1 MSKFYYAVA
10 KGYGT
15 GIYNT
20 WAECSNMVDGFS
32 GAKYKK
38 FSFYEEAVAYLKA
51 NNVPMAQPLKVE
63 DKKLFSQHNNK
74 SNNKQNKQEN
84 KKKTNKSNNEKSSK
98 KNRVVEPIPQETIDC
113 DYVVYTDGSCLKNPE
128 GPGGFAGFIIS
139 PTAVIQVSGGEHS
152 TTNNRME
159 LRAVIET
166 LKQIPKDSKVELFS
180 DSQYFI
186 KAIECNWLK
195 KWKQNNWTTANG
207 TSVKNIELWKEI
219 DEVTSHLKIN
229 YHWVK
234 GHIGVSYNERCDEVA
249 KKEADIHW
257 QKPTDDASFI
267 RQSQIHKSRTAID
280 YKTFQDIVARSL
292 NKTKAKSLNYEN
304 AEYVVQDRMNEN
316 LLDDIQLRHKFD
328 DKVKVPKQILDISIR
343 RKETNEKISKYR
355 VSFYG
360 EYNSN
365 IKAEFMKNFL
375 ENKDYR
381 KQYLIIGEHWDGI
394 INQVDKETGLHQICL
409 KNIKYINKKDNPSY
423 SDFVHLKVG
432 GKDKY
437 SSLSGKLLIDAVN
450 PSDLE
455 IIKKENFDEKDF
467 ESALRWSLRGLKA
480 EFCVKKTKIDIAKK
494 EKN

>member
-10 KGYGT
+10 KGVET
-15 GIYNT
+15 GIFNSWEECKNT
-20 WAECSNMVDGFS
+20 VEGFS
-32 GAKYKK
+32 SAKYKK
-38 FSFYEEAVAYLKA
+38 FRFYEEAVNYL
-51 NNVPMAQPLKVE
+51 
-63 DKKLFSQHNNK
+63 K
-74 SNNKQNKQEN
+74 SNNVAITKPLDKKENKNFFFQYKSTKSVKQES
-84 KKKTNKSNNEKSSK
+84 KKNIKSSQPSSK
-98 KNRVVEPIPQETIDC
+98 KKSIDPVPQDTIDC
-113 DYVVYTDGSCLKNPE
+113 DYVVYTDGSCLRNPE

-166 LKQIPKDSKVELFS
+166 LKQIQKDSKVELFS

-207 TSVKNIELWKEI
+207 ETVKNIELWKEI
-219 DEVTSHLKIN
+219 DEVTSRLKIN

-234 GHIGVSYNERCDEVA
+234 GHIGVTYNEKCDEVA
-249 KKEADIHW
+249 KKEADKHW

-280 YKTFQDIVARSL
+280 YKTFQDILTRSL

-304 AEYVVQDRMNEN
+304 EEYIVQDRVNEN
-316 LLDDIQLRHKFD
+316 LLDDIQLQHKFD
-328 DKVKVPKQILDISIR
+328 NKVKVPKQILDISIR

-355 VSFYG
+355 VFFY
-360 EYNSN
+360 EDYNSN
-365 IKAEFMKNFL
+365 IKEEFMKNFL

-381 KQYLIIGEHWDGI
+381 RKYLIIGEHWDAI
-394 INQVDKETGLHQICL
+394 IKQVDKETGLHQICL
-409 KNIKYINKKDNPSY
+409 KSIKYINKKNNPSY
-423 SDFVHLKVG
+423 SDFVHLRVG

-437 SSLSGKLLIDAVN
+437 SSLNGKMLIDAVN

-455 IIKKENFDEKDF
+455 IIKKENFNEKDF

-480 EFCVKKTKIDIAKK
+480 EFCVKKTKIDIAQK
-494 EKN
+494 EK